1 MFNELH
7 MEEDWK
13 KDNKNL
19 SYFPSTNLLVTPIA
33 QLEMNQVE
41 TVLTRD
47 STLLDPTWSFW
58 NTYVD
63 LQYLLSTVR
72 MPRVSEDE

>member
-13 KDNKNL
+13 KDIKIYL
-19 SYFPSTNLLVTPIA
+19 IFRQRTSSLPL
-33 QLEMNQVE
+33 QLEMNQVK

-63 LQYLLSTVR
+63 LQYLLNTVR